1 MKRTGRLIVWTGACV
16 ALLALGVATTDARGE
31 AKGTLTYKAKAG
43 PGTVTVKHANL
54 FKGPD
59 MASGKVIRRL
69 VLSSTDITGALKNSQ
84 SMSCSDGGIGEG
96 LTIDFDAG
104 PRLNYWFVANDQLVQ
119 HSGTAEP
126 SSVKLSTDTPTR
138 IAGTIDIDG
147 RNQGGPLIKVEFD
160 ATLIKEVKK

>member
-1 MKRTGRLIVWTGACV
+1 MERTGRVIVWTGACAAV
-16 ALLALGVATTDARGE
+16 MALGIATTSARGD
-31 AKGTLTYKAKAG
+31 AKGTLAYKAKSGA
-43 PGTVTVKHANL
+43 GTVTIKHANL

-59 MASGKVIRRL
+59 MVSGKVIRRL
-69 VLSSTDITGALKNSQ
+69 VLSSADVRGALKSCQ

-119 HSGTAEP
+119 HSGTADP
-126 SSVKLSTDTPTR
+126 ATVKLTTDTPTR
-138 IAGTIDIDG
+138 MAGTIDIDG
-147 RNQGGPLIKVEFD
+147 RSQGGPVIKVEFD